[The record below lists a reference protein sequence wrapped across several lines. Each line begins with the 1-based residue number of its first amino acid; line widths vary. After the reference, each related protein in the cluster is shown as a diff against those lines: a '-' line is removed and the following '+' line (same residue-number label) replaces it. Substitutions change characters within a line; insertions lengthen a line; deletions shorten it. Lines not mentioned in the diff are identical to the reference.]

1 MTPKEI
7 VERVKVCVQDGR
19 DFCQSMDIP
28 EPTTLQH
35 CSDIDHLLAIHA
47 AVVEMLDARHEANTT
62 RDMEVLI
69 RATERQA
76 EKTNALAALCGWKAE
91 DET

>member
-7 VERVKVCVQDGR
+7 VERVTVHRKCANPG
-19 DFCQSMDIP
+19 IP
-28 EPTTLQH
+28 FMSLHLT
-35 CSDIDHLLAIHA
+35 DIDHLLAIHA
-47 AVVEMLDARHEANTT
+47 AAVEMLDARHEANTT

-69 RATERQA
+69 RAAERQA

-91 DET
+91 EP